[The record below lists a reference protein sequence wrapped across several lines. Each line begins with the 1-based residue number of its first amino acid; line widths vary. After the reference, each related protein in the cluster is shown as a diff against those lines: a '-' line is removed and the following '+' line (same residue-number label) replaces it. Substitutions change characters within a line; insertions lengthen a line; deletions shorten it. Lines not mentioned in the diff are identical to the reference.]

1 MSIVNIFIIKY
12 ACYLNLKLVLLNM
25 KLKSTEEIMFT
36 QQTLRAF
43 GSFSILI
50 RTYSDETPN
59 LIHSKYSSQCILLP
73 PMKSIP
79 SLKRY
84 VEWF

>member
-12 ACYLNLKLVLLNM
+12 TYYLNLKLVLLNM
-25 KLKSTEEIMFT
+25 KLKSIEEIMFT

-43 GSFSILI
+43 GSFLI
-50 RTYSDETPN
+50 PTQIYSDGTPN
-59 LIHSKYSSQCILLP
+59 LIHSKYSFQCILLP